1 MRWYHSWKKY
11 FRKIDKPLL
20 FSVLALI
27 CIGVVLI
34 GSATHANIPG
44 PRRYSFVLRQLS
56 FAGINLVVGAFLLRF
71 D

>member
-27 CIGVVLI
+27 AIGVVLI

-44 PRRYSFVLRQLS
+44 PRRYSYVLRQLS